1 MSPHPQQEGRA
12 PLTREEILD
21 RALAMID
28 AEGLDAFSMRR
39 LAAGF
44 NVEAMAL
51 YYHFPN
57 KQAILDG
64 VVNQAVIEATG
75 GAPLPESDDWRVPMR
90 AGILMVRGALLAH
103 PNVAPL
109 VTTRAGDSAAAA
121 VWVEGPLSILHDAG
135 LRGRDL
141 VAAYHQ
147 LIAYVFGWH
156 LLASEAGGVWRGGPK
171 ATAAADPDVAP
182 VAREL
187 GDALSDWDFGFEE
200 GLDTVIAGIAKAV
213 RRAEAATEAEA

>member
-12 PLTREEILD
+12 PLTREEILA
-21 RALAMID
+21 RALAIID
-28 AEGLDAFSMRR
+28 AEGLEAFSMRR
-39 LAAGF
+39 LASEF

-64 VVNQAVIEATG
+64 AVNAAVIAATG
-75 GAPLPESDDWRVPMR
+75 GAPLPESDDWRVTMR

-109 VTTRAGDSAAAA
+109 VTTRAGDSPAAA
-121 VWVEGPLSILHDAG
+121 VWVEGPLSILHGAG

-147 LIAYVFGWH
+147 LVSYVFGWH
-156 LLASEAGGVWRGGPK
+156 LLASEAGGVWRGGPTGS
-171 ATAAADPDVAP
+171 ASASADVAP
-182 VAREL
+182 VTSEL
-187 GDALSDWDFGFEE
+187 GDALADWDDGFEE
-200 GLDTVIAGIAKAV
+200 GLDAVIAGIEMSV
-213 RRAEAATEAEA
+213 RRTAAAPDTR